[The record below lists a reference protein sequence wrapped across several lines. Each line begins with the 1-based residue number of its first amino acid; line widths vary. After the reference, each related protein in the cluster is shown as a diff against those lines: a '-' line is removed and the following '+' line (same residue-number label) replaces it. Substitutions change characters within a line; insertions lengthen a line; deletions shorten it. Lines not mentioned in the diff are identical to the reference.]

1 MAVKSSFTNMVLCL
15 GTITLVCGAL
25 LSGAYVLT
33 EDPISEAADG
43 KTTQTLAS
51 VSPEFDK
58 SELVE
63 RPDGSVYYITYSA
76 DKVAGYV
83 FMTEATGFGGPISV
97 MVGFRPDGT
106 IENTAVLSQAETPG
120 LGAKCVEPEFAGQFK
135 GFDPSVKKLSVS
147 KDGGDVDAITAATV
161 TSRAYCAALGNAI
174 AQFKKVAAER
184 EGCGSDE
191 YDESYTDGATGASVA
206 SGAAVA
212 PVEDNQENGRESNE

>member
-1 MAVKSSFTNMVLCL
+1 MAVKSSFANMVLCL

-25 LSGAYVLT
+25 LAGAYVLT
-33 EDPISEAADG
+33 EDPISEAAG
-43 KTTQTLAS
+43 NKTTQTLAS

-63 RPDGSVYYITYSA
+63 SPDGSVYYITYSA

-120 LGAKCVEPEFAGQFK
+120 LGAKCVEPAFAGQFN
-135 GFDPSVKKLSVS
+135 GFDPCVKKLSVS
-147 KDGGDVDAITAATV
+147 KDGGDVDAITAATI
-161 TSRAYCAALGNAI
+161 TSRAYCAALRNAVE
-174 AQFKKVAAER
+174 QFRRVAANQD
-184 EGCGSDE
+184 GCGDDE
-191 YDESYTDGATGASVA
+191 YIESNTDGATGASVA
-206 SGAAVA
+206 NNA
-212 PVEDNQENGRESNE
+212 NNIENGRESNE